1 MPKFK
6 IVKPVPLPSEASEE
20 PIQLSITEIT
30 HSPPRPPLT
39 RPIELPASFKPHP
52 QYTSFFACEETG
64 KIMWKKG
71 NEKCKEKRANIK
83 GYIQLSQNGQI
94 IANIKQQQFI
104 ADIFAPPPPRTTA
117 KMESRYEKWEL
128 VISDEYKPSEHNG
141 FLPPRFLKWTVVEES
156 RRETAARKS
165 SSRSVSPK
173 LTVMEK
179 ITKKVL
185 RDLKTAS
192 GGFNSS
198 EASKCISES
207 VVPVPANK
215 KIIVAD
221 ADADA
226 DADDDADDDDYQS
239 DSGSE
244 CSTCVWLRGEL
255 NKTEEDYRMEKKQRV
270 RLTKE
275 VSKLQK
281 QIETMLSS
289 PYAKEIMALCN
300 ATLPYADIYQP

>member
-6 IVKPVPLPSEASEE
+6 IVKPVPSPSEAPEE

-185 RDLKTAS
+185 R
-192 GGFNSS
+192 
-198 EASKCISES
+198 ECISES

-221 ADADA
+221 ADA
-226 DADDDADDDDYQS
+226 DADDDDYQS

-300 ATLPYADIYQP
+300 ATLPYSDIYQP